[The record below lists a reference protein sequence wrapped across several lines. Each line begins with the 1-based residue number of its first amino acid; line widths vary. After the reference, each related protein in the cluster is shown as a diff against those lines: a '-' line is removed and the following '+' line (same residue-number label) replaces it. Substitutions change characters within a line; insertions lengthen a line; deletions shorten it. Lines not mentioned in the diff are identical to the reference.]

1 MAWSIRCDCGWEA
14 DAESDELLVAA
25 MLRHL
30 ADAHPDLANAPSAAD
45 LLAMAEES

>member
-1 MAWSIRCDCGWEA
+1 MSWSIRCDCGWKVH
-14 DAESDELLVAA
+14 AESDELLIAA

-30 ADAHPDLANAPSAAD
+30 ADDHPDLASAPSLAD